1 MDSPFCASV
10 YMSDEDGG
18 AFHILIGDAP
28 FENNFNYV
36 CGNGGNGL
44 QK

>member
-10 YMSDEDGG
+10 YMSDEEEGG

-36 CGNGGNGL
+36 VMEEMDSN
-44 QK
+44 